1 MAPLSSIQPPLRLF
15 AVLLCL
21 AAVEASAAGPVTVRI
36 AAGSPSGRYHQL
48 SQELAARLPE
58 ICSEC
63 RVEVLETGG
72 SYDNARLLE
81 EGEADVALVQS
92 DVAYFENFRTSS
104 FVALASLD
112 SEALHIVARR
122 ELELEK
128 LADLLETP
136 RRWRVSVGEPGS
148 GTTAHARL
156 LLREITLAADR
167 LQIVHS
173 SPAEAI
179 QALERREL
187 DLLFLTTGV
196 GNEDLRRAAERSIV
210 SLLEIDSD
218 ILRDVRAQYPFFV
231 LSEVPYGSYAGM
243 RRNVRT
249 LATRTLLVAR
259 RQMSGELVQAL
270 LAAVYSLPGYEEGEG
285 LRELSIPPHPA
296 SVAFHQDRSPGWRA
310 RWRLVRPYLLPVFV
324 LLLPLVLFLQLPKVT
339 SFFHQFDLARIL
351 VTLLAVWLMG
361 AAAMYLI
368 EGQKNSSFRSFGDSA
383 IAILHYLFS
392 GMESKYPFT
401 LAGNILA
408 IAILTLGV
416 AIATYFTATLV
427 KLLVARALN
436 ILTLKP
442 KPSFLFRLKDHV
454 VLFGWSERIER
465 IIRQLRSS
473 DLDDRPPILVVTE
486 SLAETRLESNRDI
499 RDVWAVE
506 GVLTS
511 SRTLAQAALTSA
523 RCLVIPQRSTD
534 EGCGVVATALAARR
548 SAEDTR
554 LIVEAQ
560 TREAFEHLQ
569 LPALRAD
576 TVVNAIDLADRLL
589 GQAILVPGVLSV
601 YDELLRFGRG
611 SQEIYLVPLPEIL
624 DGMTYRDAV
633 QSLADRSALCLGFQ
647 VAGEAHVNPRR
658 KSTVLRAE
666 RGDRLVVI
674 ADQASVLTEKRRRR
688 WWPRSRRKSH
698 GDEMTTRTT
707 TRAIAHRNGDVCRIG
722 ICGWNAEARA
732 ILEQLHD
739 PVVQHEFLVTIL
751 TPPGSGPENGRES
764 TLYENVSFVFGD
776 ATQRRVLQ
784 NAGIASMETL
794 VILADAKTEEARRYV
809 DHRSLITALAARD
822 VSPDVRIVAEV
833 VDPTHQEHF
842 QRIPGV
848 EIVSVQNLA
857 EKILAQAVM
866 SPGITG
872 IFMDL
877 LTASRDSNE
886 IYLIPVPERWH
897 GKTFQELYLERA
909 DSDQVVVLGYETPA
923 PDGGGVV
930 QILNPSQERQERSG
944 VVDWRGYE
952 LAAEDRLIVIA
963 YEEPQWRQEPA
974 QSTSSSAATSRSTSS
989 AVL

>member
-1 MAPLSSIQPPLRLF
+1 MPPLSSIHPPLRLF
-15 AVLLCL
+15 AILLCL
-21 AAVEASAAGPVTVRI
+21 TAVEALAASPVTVRI

-48 SQELAARLPE
+48 SRELAARLAE
-58 ICSEC
+58 ICPEC
-63 RVEVLETGG
+63 RLEVLETGG

-92 DVAYFENFRTSS
+92 DVAYLENFRTSS
-104 FVALASLD
+104 FVALASLYA
-112 SEALHIVARR
+112 EPVHIVARR
-122 ELELEK
+122 ELGLDK
-128 LADLLETP
+128 LADLLEQP
-136 RRWRVSVGEPGS
+136 HGWRVSIGPPGS
-148 GTTAHARL
+148 GTAAHARL
-156 LLREITLAADR
+156 LLRELALPPETLE
-167 LQIVHS
+167 IVS
-173 SPAEAI
+173 LPQTEALAE
-179 QALERREL
+179 LERREL
-187 DLLFLTTGV
+187 DVLFQTTGI
-196 GNEDLRRAAERSIV
+196 GSRGLRRAAERSTV

-218 ILRDVRAQYPFFV
+218 ILRDVRRRHPFFV
-231 LSEVPYGSYAGM
+231 SSEIPYGSYAGM
-243 RRNVRT
+243 RSNIRT

-259 RQMSGELVQAL
+259 RQTSNDLVQAL
-270 LAAVYSLPGYEEGEG
+270 LAAIYSLPGYAESQG

-296 SVAFHQDRSPGWRA
+296 SVAFHQERSPAWQA
-310 RWRLVRPYLLPVFV
+310 RWELVRPYLLPVLV
-324 LLLPLVLFLQLPKVT
+324 LLFPLALFFQLPKAT
-339 SFFHQFDLARIL
+339 FFFHRFDLARIL
-351 VTLLAVWLMG
+351 VALLAVWLMG

-368 EGQKNSSFRSFGDSA
+368 EGKKNSSFRSFGDSA

-401 LAGNILA
+401 LAGNVLA
-408 IAILTLGV
+408 IVILTLGV

-436 ILTLKP
+436 IRTLKP
-442 KPSFLFRLKDHV
+442 KPSFLFRLKGHV
-454 VLFGWSERIER
+454 VLFGWSKRTER
-465 IIRQLRSS
+465 IIHQLRSS
-473 DLDDRPPILVVTE
+473 DLYERPPILVVAE
-486 SLAETRLESNRDI
+486 RLSETRLEGNRDL

-506 GVLTS
+506 GVPTS
-511 SRTLAQAALTSA
+511 SETLERASLTTA
-523 RCLVIPQRSTD
+523 RCAVIPQREND
-534 EGCGVVATALAARR
+534 DGCSVVATALAAKR
-548 SAEDTR
+548 SAGKTR

-560 TREAFEHLQ
+560 THEACDHLR
-569 LPALRAD
+569 LRALEAD
-576 TVVNAIDLADRLL
+576 TVVSAIDLTDRLL

-601 YDELLRFGRG
+601 YGELLTYGPG
-611 SQEIYLVPLPEIL
+611 SQEIYLVSLPEAL
-624 DGMTYRDAV
+624 NGMTYRDV
-633 QSLADRSALCLGFQ
+633 VRSLADRPMVCLGFQ
-647 VAGEAHVNPRR
+647 VAGETHVNPLAR
-658 KSTVLRAE
+658 STVLSTG
-666 RGDRLVVI
+666 RGDRLVMI
-674 ADQASVLTEKRRRR
+674 ADEANVLSHDRPRRRGF
-688 WWPRSRRKSH
+688 RRKT
-698 GDEMTTRTT
+698 GDNMTTRTSP
-707 TRAIAHRNGDVCRIG
+707 RGGMRRNGDVCRIG

-739 PVVQHEFLVTIL
+739 PVVQHEFLVTVL
-751 TPPGSGPENGRES
+751 TAPGSGPENGRES

-794 VILADAKTEEARRYV
+794 VILADAKTDEARRYV

-886 IYLIPVPERWH
+886 IYLVPVPERWH
-897 GKTFQELYLERA
+897 GRTFQELYLELA

-923 PDGGGVV
+923 PDGAGAV
-930 QILNPSQERQERSG
+930 QILNPSQERQERFG
-944 VVDWRGYE
+944 VVDWRGYG
-952 LAAEDRLIVIA
+952 LVAEDRLIVIA
-963 YEEPQWRQEPA
+963 YQEPQWQQEPV